1 MKLFKPLI
9 YKGAQNRSCTST
21 YFSSQA
27 HIFPPKIVDTRLR
40 LPTATLATLL
50 DTWLRPANCNTLE
63 RKGMQAGTQLEL
75 YYELLGRARH
85 QMCVGHATFDR
96 ANQARSQKNY

>member
-1 MKLFKPLI
+1 
-9 YKGAQNRSCTST
+9 
-21 YFSSQA
+21 
-27 HIFPPKIVDTRLR
+27 
-40 LPTATLATLL
+40 
-50 DTWLRPANCNTLE
+50 
-63 RKGMQAGTQLEL
+63 MQAGTQLEL